1 MFPKIF
7 HKLYMI
13 LRTNATTTTEEC
25 FDVKQII
32 LLTVKV
38 HLSDFIGTHHRMSA
52 KHR

>member
-1 MFPKIF
+1 MFPMIF

-32 LLTVKV
+32 LLTEVY
-38 HLSDFIGTHHRMSA
+38 LSDFIGTHHMSA